1 MDLVV
6 LFIIAQKTGFVKVIA
21 EQEMENFLP
30 VYK

>member
-6 LFIIAQKTGFVKVIA
+6 LFIIAQETGFVKVTA